1 MPPHA
6 VLLLDAVL
14 PPDVALALD
23 VALAPD
29 AVRLCASQQ
38 VWEELP
44 VEALPRYVS
53 AAHSAPRLPDASC
66 SPAAV
71 RPLCWRQS
79 ADEARYASASHC
91 APLLPDARHCFPAVE
106 LRCQPWLRQE
116 EL

>member
-1 MPPHA
+1 MAPH
-6 VLLLDAVL
+6 AVL
-14 PPDVALALD
+14 PPDVALAL
-23 VALAPD
+23 D

-44 VEALPRYVS
+44 VEALPRYAS
-53 AAHSAPRLPDASC
+53 AAHCAPLLPDASC
-66 SPAAV
+66 SLDAV

-106 LRCQPWLRQE
+106 LRFQPWLRQE